1 MAAERKRQE
10 VPRQAGAPRRT
21 ERAYQHAKGGM
32 SKSDCEKM
40 ERLLQELRLRRVAVE
55 PKFSDDVIVWPSK
68 SAAPGGSELATL
80 GAINLGNAEEA
91 LGQEVQGRGAPRMNL
106 VKQLDGVS
114 VMKANSS
121 ALLAM
126 RRNTPGLRVAP
137 AAWAYLQ
144 YIRPLG
150 EELEASAIQVAAGAK
165 VNRFD
170 LRLADSLGNPVPDV
184 RVKALVDWDGAHVTA
199 VTDRQGIASLGVPVL
214 YPRVE
219 MVLVEPEHTHW
230 SVFLKGFDRVAAPKR
245 LDVRTTALSP
255 DTFRLLANYA
265 PYDPQAGT
273 GVTVGVIDSGVGP
286 HDDIAVAGGAC
297 FVTGDDASD
306 FLDNGI
312 GHGTHVAGIIAGKM
326 AAGTGIY
333 GLAPA
338 CRLLAYRV
346 CPKTGERGR
355 AKSSDIASALERA
368 ITDGCHIVN
377 ISMGS
382 LEPMPEMPD
391 ILEKARNAGIA
402 VFAATGN
409 DGQSLL
415 RYPARYSHTLAVGA
429 LGRDGTFPA
438 DCPESF
444 QESEIRRKK
453 EFVAEFSNY
462 GLSTDFIGPGVAV
475 LSAFP
480 GGRYAMMSGTS
491 MATPFTSGMAARLL
505 SGNQK
510 LLNMARGPEKADAIV
525 KMLSQAA
532 RKVGWSAEYEGFGVL
547 K

>member
-1 MAAERKRQE
+1 MAAASKRQK
-10 VPRQAGAPRRT
+10 PQKQAAPAHRA
-21 ERAYQHAKGGM
+21 ERAYQHAKGDM
-32 SKSDCEKM
+32 SKSDSKKL
-40 ERLLQELRLRRVAVE
+40 ERLLQELRLRRIAAE

-68 SAAPGGSELATL
+68 SAAPGGTELAAL

-91 LGQEVQGRGAPRMNL
+91 LGQGVQGRGAPRMNL

-126 RRNTPGLRVAP
+126 RRNTPGLRIAP

-150 EELEASAIQVAAGAK
+150 DELEASAIQVTAGAK
-165 VNRFD
+165 VKRFE
-170 LRLADSLGNPVPDV
+170 LRLADPKGNPVVGV
-184 RVKALVDWDGAHVTA
+184 RVKALVDWDGAHVPA
-199 VTDRQGIASLGVPVL
+199 VTDAQGIASLGIPVL

-219 MVLVEPEHTHW
+219 LILVEPEHTHW
-230 SVFLKGFDRVAAPKR
+230 SVFVKGFDRVAAPKR
-245 LDVRTTALSP
+245 LDVQITPLVPDAYQLLS
-255 DTFRLLANYA
+255 NYA
-265 PYDPQAGT
+265 PYDPQGGA

-286 HDDIAVAGGAC
+286 HADIAVAGGGC
-297 FVTGDDASD
+297 FVTGEDPAD

-326 AAGTGIY
+326 AGGSGIY
-333 GLAPA
+333 GVAPA

-355 AKSSDIASALERA
+355 ARSSDIASALERA
-368 ITDGCHIVN
+368 IADGCDIVN

-505 SGNQK
+505 SGNPN
-510 LLNMARGPEKADAIV
+510 LLNMPRGPEKADAIV